1 MSSALA
7 TVCCW
12 ASQVFMSSCITLTC
26 GVDNNLARV
35 ATSGFFRKLGIPV
48 VLIAVDYAAEQGNVL
63 A

>member
-1 MSSALA
+1 MGADVLDKQRHDLRA
-7 TVCCW
+7 DAV
-12 ASQVFMSSCITLTC
+12 VC